1 MIGPIEAL
9 HYGLSQPVSV
19 VITGVEKPEILA
31 QALRA
36 VKTFKPFTAEQTSTF
51 LAKTRDAALTGN
63 MSPSRLRASLMGL
76 RTIQNG

>member
-9 HYGLSQPVSV
+9 HYGHSQPVS